1 MKTKAT
7 TKTVTYL
14 NYSLSREEQEIMAKS
29 NKILEQVFTAIEEC
43 TNIDLNDQQKLVD
56 YFHSAFNEDMENYGF
71 TICRIIDCI
80 INNSDISFIAE
91 EEQLW
96 TIKNS
101 QVKLLG
107 R

>member
-1 MKTKAT
+1 MKREITRKLA
-7 TKTVTYL
+7 TYL
-14 NYSLSREEQEIMAKS
+14 NYSLSQEEKEILEKS
-29 NKILEQVFTAIEEC
+29 SNILEQVFTAIEEC